1 MRHHPITAIC
11 AVCVASAFGQN
22 PNGPGGNARKGTP
35 PEIALRPVIG
45 APYSGEEIG
54 EHVQTQADGTRVTSI
69 LTPTKLYR
77 DSAGRTRREWPLSGN
92 GAQVAIEITD
102 PVAHIK
108 YTLDTVNKVA
118 HRQQLARKFIAR
130 LETFEE
136 GTALRTTTVKLG
148 HRTIEGV
155 LTEGTRLTTTWPAN
169 SRGNDRPI
177 SVVRETWTS
186 PGLQIT
192 LLGKATDPRIGE
204 ETWQLTNVDLGEPP
218 ANLFKPPHEY
228 KVVDETGEFTITRGA
243 RH

>member
-1 MRHHPITAIC
+1 MRHHPIMAIC
-11 AVCVASAFGQN
+11 AVWAAGALGQI
-22 PNGPGGNARKGTP
+22 PNGPGGTRNGTP

-45 APYSGEEIG
+45 APYSGEEVG
-54 EHVQTQADGTRVTSI
+54 EHVQTQADGTQVTSI

-77 DSAGRTRREWPLSGN
+77 DSAGRTRREWPLGGN

-118 HRQQLARKFIAR
+118 HRQQLARKLITR
-130 LETFEE
+130 TETSEE
-136 GTALRTTTVKLG
+136 GTVPRTTTVKLG

-155 LTEGTRLTTTWPAN
+155 LTEGTRLTTTWPA
-169 SRGNDRPI
+169 I

-192 LLGKATDPRIGE
+192 LMGKSTDPRNGE
-204 ETWQLTNVDLGEPP
+204 ETWRLKNVDLGEPP
-218 ANLFKPPHEY
+218 ANLFKPPREY

-243 RH
+243 RR